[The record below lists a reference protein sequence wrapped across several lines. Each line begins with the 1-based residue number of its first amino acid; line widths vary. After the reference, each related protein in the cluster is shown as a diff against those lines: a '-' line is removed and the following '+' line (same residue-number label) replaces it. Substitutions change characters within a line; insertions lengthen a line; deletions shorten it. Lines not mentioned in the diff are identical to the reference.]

1 MQAPIREKYPFSV
14 LGEHMRTRNHTQ
26 WWDVDYMKEYE
37 RQPIARFNP
46 DDAKELGISE
56 GDTVR
61 LYNDRGSVTLLAT
74 INSGQAPKTIN
85 CPRSFLTREHIDGD
99 FATISFNDYNQVTR
113 NQCYFD
119 QAVAVE
125 KL

>member
-1 MQAPIREKYPFSV
+1 MAS
-14 LGEHMRTRNHTQ
+14 
-26 WWDVDYMKEYE
+26 
-37 RQPIARFNP
+37 
-46 DDAKELGISE
+46 
-56 GDTVR
+56 
-61 LYNDRGSVTLLAT
+61 
-74 INSGQAPKTIN
+74 
-85 CPRSFLTREHIDGD
+85 

>member
-1 MQAPIREKYPFSV
+1 MNFPPHSP
-14 LGEHMRTRNHTQ
+14 T
-26 WWDVDYMKEYE
+26 
-37 RQPIARFNP
+37 
-46 DDAKELGISE
+46 
-56 GDTVR
+56 
-61 LYNDRGSVTLLAT
+61 TL
-74 INSGQAPKTIN
+74 PPRTIN